1 VLYITNSIP
10 DCCYYDKAIVYFAD
24 SYIRQDLSQGVTMAS
39 IIVTSGEQKGEYLP
53 LGRRTNVIGRA
64 EALPMQILDDKVSR
78 KHLRILYDEN
88 TNEHSAEDMN
98 SKHGVIINDRKITDI
113 TKLTEGDRIRIG
125 QTTLIYT
132 EKDFDDRE
140 SALSHFK
147 KIGERQRPT
156 MIE

>member
-1 VLYITNSIP
+1 
-10 DCCYYDKAIVYFAD
+10 
-24 SYIRQDLSQGVTMAS
+24 MAS

-64 EALPMQILDDKVSR
+64 EALPMQILDDMVSR
-78 KHLRILYDEN
+78 KHLRIRYNEN
-88 TNEHSAEDMN
+88 TNEHTAEDMN
-98 SKHGVIINDRKITDI
+98 SKHGVIINNKKITEQTI
-113 TKLTEGDRIRIG
+113 LREGDQIRIG
-125 QTTLIYT
+125 QTTLLYT
-132 EKDFDDRE
+132 DKDFDDSE

>member
-1 VLYITNSIP
+1 
-10 DCCYYDKAIVYFAD
+10 
-24 SYIRQDLSQGVTMAS
+24 MAS

-64 EALPMQILDDKVSR
+64 EALPMQILDDMVSR
-78 KHLRILYDEN
+78 KHLRIWYDEK
-88 TNEHSAEDMN
+88 TKEHSAEDMN
-98 SKHGVIINDRKITDI
+98 SKHGVIINNKRITEI
-113 TKLTEGDRIRIG
+113 TTLREGDQIRIG
-125 QTTLIYT
+125 QTMLLYT